1 MVTRRF
7 SNTSTRDGPSAPSDS
22 LAAFSAAVRLLGE
35 TAGKAKKHGFRLL
48 THNYYGPRAQDQL
61 TTIWR
66 SFLVLKNT
74 FPDKTHPSV
83 AAQLNQIEPLVEKVK
98 ASLNDPPRDLQ
109 AALRD
114 IAQRAESDVAAAV
127 ESAQSTARDAAPPFL
142 PPEIVPDGVYRRIV
156 EEANTCHRNKC
167 YNACAAMLRR
177 LIENLIIEVFEKKG
191 IEDKI
196 KVGDDYQELK
206 ALIGKAIGEQQLRLG
221 RNTREALPKLKFFG
235 DLSVHGRKNLVREPD
250 LERLHGASR
259 AAVEELASHMQ

>member
-1 MVTRRF
+1 MVTRR
-7 SNTSTRDGPSAPSDS
+7 SSSTSTREVSAPSDP
-22 LAAFSAAVRLLGE
+22 LTAFSAAVRLLGE
-35 TAGKAKKHGFRLL
+35 TAEKARKHGFRLL
-48 THNYYGPRAQDQL
+48 THNYYGPRARDQF

-66 SFLVLKNT
+66 SFLVLRNT
-74 FPDKTHPSV
+74 FPSETHPSV
-83 AAQLNQIEPLVEKVK
+83 AAQLNQVEPLIGKVRV
-98 ASLNDPPRDLQ
+98 SLNDAPRDLQ
-109 AALRD
+109 AVLRD

-127 ESAQSTARDAAPPFL
+127 QSNESVERSAVAPFL
-142 PPEIVPDGVYRRIV
+142 PPEIVPDGAYRRIV
-156 EEANTCHRNKC
+156 EEVNKCHRNEC

-177 LIENLIIEVFEKKG
+177 LIENLIIEVFERKG

-250 LERLHGASR
+250 LERLHGPSR